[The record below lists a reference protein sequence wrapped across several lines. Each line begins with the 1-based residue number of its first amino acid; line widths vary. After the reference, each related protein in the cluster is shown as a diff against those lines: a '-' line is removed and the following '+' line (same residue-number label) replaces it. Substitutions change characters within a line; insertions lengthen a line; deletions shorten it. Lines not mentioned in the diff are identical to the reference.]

1 MALIEAHKS
10 VLELSLRRTG
20 STTIHRALISH
31 PDISGQSEPFSFHTR
46 SRSMGQ
52 FDRSDPMSPVNF
64 SSIDDLDSV
73 YLHRLMREHPTET
86 WFLRNIL
93 SNSFSSSVLLP
104 KVRLTKETFVAMH
117 LGLLLELLPKD
128 LQILYVT
135 RDLRG
140 IAASYKTN
148 DLVKKWHVPELF
160 LQIRDT
166 VMSNKV
172 LSEKYGDLFDIDV
185 EGASWTELLMRKL
198 IVFQSELNDHLLKRK
213 NTKVIEFEN
222 FLFDAREEI
231 AGILRWIGVDI
242 DEKVLE
248 QADLFTKVH
257 MDETSSLFHPL
268 YQHRSQN
275 DWVLSLTDQEIDMI
289 EKICLK
295 FNIPLKK
302 IDRSEERKKAE
313 QFRKEAKPRQTFV
326 RLTENGNEYQ
336 EKAIPSRGKV
346 SSELQSSLLAVR
358 SEKESFFMSKY
369 ETTNEQFASFLNWLS
384 ENQIVHDDIR
394 FLIYNPNRGK
404 VKRGN
409 DGQWKVKEKFL
420 HHPVVSVS
428 WLGAFLFSVWAGY
441 RLPKLEEWARAYHQG
456 GNISTDTR
464 ISNFNQLYIDNTNN
478 VAFLEPDAIGLF
490 DMSGNVKE
498 WTDTFVSEESV
509 ATPGGSWE
517 DTPLMME
524 KHMDNQ
530 SIAVLMEK
538 NLGFRI
544 ASDTKESRK
553 IEDGDLANRIKR
565 VFDFLKNKE
574 VAYKEIS
581 YVYNEIRSL
590 FA

>member
-1 MALIEAHKS
+1 MAVIETHKS

-20 STTIHRALISH
+20 STTIHRALVSH

-46 SRSMGQ
+46 SRAMGQ
-52 FDRSDPMSPVNF
+52 FDRSDPLSPVNY
-64 SSIDDLDSV
+64 SGIDDFDQV

-93 SNSFSSSVLLP
+93 SYSFSNSVLLP

-148 DLVKKWHVPELF
+148 DLIKKWHVPELF

-166 VMSNKV
+166 VMSNKA
-172 LSEKYGDLFDIDV
+172 LSEKYGDLFDVDV
-185 EGASWTELLMRKL
+185 ERASWTELLMRKL
-198 IVFQSELNDHLLKRK
+198 IVFQSELNNHLLKRK

-231 AGILRWIGVDI
+231 TGILKWVGVDI
-242 DEKVLE
+242 DERVLE
-248 QADLFTKVH
+248 QSDLFTKVH
-257 MDETSSLFHPL
+257 MDETAKLFHPL

-275 DWVLSLTDQEIDMI
+275 DWVLSLTDQEIDII
-289 EKICLK
+289 EKVCAK
-295 FNIPLKK
+295 FNIPLKT
-302 IDRSEERKKAE
+302 IDRLEERRKAE
-313 QFRKEAKPRQTFV
+313 QFRNEAKPRQTIA
-326 RLTENGNEYQ
+326 RLMENGNEYK
-336 EKAIPSRGKV
+336 EKTIPSLDKV
-346 SSELQSSLLAVR
+346 SRELQSSLLPIR

-369 ETTNEQFASFLNWLS
+369 ETSNEQFASFLNWLS
-384 ENQIVHDDIR
+384 ENEIVHDDIR

-404 VKRGN
+404 VKRGD
-409 DGQWKVKEKFL
+409 DGQWIVKEKFL

-428 WLGAFLFSVWAGY
+428 WLGAFLFSLWAGY
-441 RLPKLEEWARAYHQG
+441 RLPSLEEWKIAYRMG
-456 GNISTDTR
+456 GNVGTDSKT
-464 ISNFNQLYIDNTNN
+464 SNFNQLYVDNTNN
-478 VAFLEPDAIGLF
+478 VAFLESDAVGLF

-544 ASDTKESRK
+544 ASDTKESRT
-553 IEDGDLANRIKR
+553 IEESDLADRIKR
-565 VFDFLKNKE
+565 VFDFLRNKE
-574 VAYKEIS
+574 VVYKEIS
-581 YVYNEIRSL
+581 YVYDEIRSL
-590 FA
+590 FV

>member
-1 MALIEAHKS
+1 MLPHQPVKINRIKIID
-10 VLELSLRRTG
+10 TG
-20 STTIHRALISH
+20 
-31 PDISGQSEPFSFHTR
+31 
-46 SRSMGQ
+46 
-52 FDRSDPMSPVNF
+52 
-64 SSIDDLDSV
+64 
-73 YLHRLMREHPTET
+73 
-86 WFLRNIL
+86 
-93 SNSFSSSVLLP
+93 
-104 KVRLTKETFVAMH
+104 
-117 LGLLLELLPKD
+117 
-128 LQILYVT
+128 
-135 RDLRG
+135 
-140 IAASYKTN
+140 
-148 DLVKKWHVPELF
+148 
-160 LQIRDT
+160 
-166 VMSNKV
+166 
-172 LSEKYGDLFDIDV
+172 
-185 EGASWTELLMRKL
+185 
-198 IVFQSELNDHLLKRK
+198 
-213 NTKVIEFEN
+213 
-222 FLFDAREEI
+222 EI
-231 AGILRWIGVDI
+231 
-242 DEKVLE
+242 
-248 QADLFTKVH
+248 
-257 MDETSSLFHPL
+257 
-268 YQHRSQN
+268 Y
-275 DWVLSLTDQEIDMI
+275 
-289 EKICLK
+289 
-295 FNIPLKK
+295 
-302 IDRSEERKKAE
+302 RSEERKKAE